1 MRKLLVPTLAT
12 WLALLGAG
20 VASAD
25 VSVFATI
32 DKEKDVTIAEAIR
45 IFKRVDLAVAVPLV
59 ATKAAESEALV
70 NQTNT
75 LNRSCTNC
83 DEKRDTITG
92 SGNAN
97 SGVLSINQAAGNM
110 NNQGN
115 AVSIGVDVEVSPP
128 GPPQRESS
136 GFAEAQAAV
145 EQQNTG
151 NFVDTVNLLFR
162 SGEIVDSL
170 NDNSGVVH
178 VNQAPGNMNNQ
189 ANALSVAVSLSAG
202 VALSEADL
210 GQINTFNTVRES
222 DATSGSALRVGINK
236 RADIV
241 GSISGNTGV
250 VGVNQA
256 VGNMANQAN
265 VVSIAAALGQSGL
278 ARAPVPVSPSQ

>member
-1 MRKLLVPTLAT
+1 MCKRLVLTMAT
-12 WLALLGAG
+12 CLALLGG
-20 VASAD
+20 SVASAD
-25 VSVFATI
+25 VTVFATI
-32 DKEKDVTIAEAIR
+32 DKDKDVS
-45 IFKRVDLAVAVPLV
+45 IFEDIFINKFVNLFVRVPLE
-59 ATKAAESEALV
+59 ADKAAESDALV
-70 NQTNT
+70 NQTNS
-75 LNRSCTNC
+75 LNQSCTNC

-92 SGNAN
+92 SGTAN

-115 AVSIGVDVEVSPP
+115 AVSIAVDVIVIPTPPNDPP
-128 GPPQRESS
+128 GTPQPESS
-136 GFAEAQAAV
+136 GFAEAQAAAD
-145 EQQNTG
+145 QRNTD
-151 NFVDTVNLLFR
+151 NLVDTVNLLFR

-210 GQINTFNTVRES
+210 GQINTFNVVRES
-222 DATSGSALRVGINK
+222 DATSGQDPRVGINK

-265 VVSIAAALGQSGL
+265 VVSIAAALGRQ
-278 ARAPVPVSPSQ
+278 

>member
-1 MRKLLVPTLAT
+1 MRKLLVPTVAT
-12 WLALLGAG
+12 WLGLLGGG
-20 VASAD
+20 VAFAD
-25 VSVFATI
+25 VDVFATI
-32 DKEKDVTIAEAIR
+32 DKTKDVFIVEDIAV
-45 IFKRVDLAVAVPLV
+45 FKFVDLFVFVPLT
-59 ATKAAESEALV
+59 ATKAAESDALV

-75 LNRSCTNC
+75 LNQSCTNC

-92 SGNAN
+92 SGNTN

-115 AVSIGVDVEVSPP
+115 AVSIAVDVQVTATGPDDPP
-128 GPPQRESS
+128 IPTQLESS

-145 EQQNTG
+145 DQLNTA

-162 SGEIVDSL
+162 SGAIDDSL

-189 ANALSVAVSLSAG
+189 ANALSLAVSLSAG

-210 GQINTFNTVRES
+210 GQVNTFNTVRES
-222 DATSGSALRVGINK
+222 DATSGGAVRVGINK
-236 RADIV
+236 NADIV

-265 VVSIAAALGQSGL
+265 VVSIAAALG
-278 ARAPVPVSPSQ
+278 R

>member
-12 WLALLGAG
+12 WLALLAAG
-20 VASAD
+20 VANAD
-25 VSVFATI
+25 VDVFATI
-32 DKEKDVTIAEAIR
+32 DKTKDVFIVEDIAV
-45 IFKRVDLAVAVPLV
+45 FKFVDLFVIVPLT
-59 ATKAAESEALV
+59 ATKAAESDALV

-75 LNRSCTNC
+75 LNQSCTNC

-92 SGNAN
+92 SGNTN

-115 AVSIGVDVEVSPP
+115 AVSIAVDFVVVGTPPTSPP
-128 GPPQRESS
+128 PTVIPESA

-145 EQQNTG
+145 DQFNAN

-162 SGEIVDSL
+162 SGEIAGSL
-170 NDNSGVVH
+170 NNNTGIVH

-210 GQINTFNTVRES
+210 GQINTFNVVRES
-222 DATSGSALRVGINK
+222 DATSTSAFRVGINK
-236 RADIV
+236 HADIV
-241 GSISGNTGV
+241 GSITGNTGV

-265 VVSIAAALGQSGL
+265 VVSVAASLG
-278 ARAPVPVSPSQ
+278 R

>member
-1 MRKLLVPTLAT
+1 MRKLLVPTVAT
-12 WLALLGAG
+12 WLGLLGGG
-20 VASAD
+20 VAFAD
-25 VSVFATI
+25 VDVFATI
-32 DKEKDVTIAEAIR
+32 DKTKDVFIVEDIVV
-45 IFKRVDLAVAVPLV
+45 FKFVDLFVFVPLT
-59 ATKAAESEALV
+59 ATKAAESDALV

-75 LNRSCTNC
+75 LNQSCTNC

-92 SGNAN
+92 SGNTN

-115 AVSIGVDVEVSPP
+115 AVSIAVDVQVTATGPDDPP
-128 GPPQRESS
+128 IPTQPESS

-145 EQQNTG
+145 DQLNTA

-162 SGEIVDSL
+162 SGAIDDSL

-189 ANALSVAVSLSAG
+189 ANALSLAVSLSAG

-210 GQINTFNTVRES
+210 GQVNTFNTVRES
-222 DATSGSALRVGINK
+222 DATSGGAVRVGINK
-236 RADIV
+236 NADIV

-265 VVSIAAALGQSGL
+265 VVSIAAALG
-278 ARAPVPVSPSQ
+278 R

>member
-1 MRKLLVPTLAT
+1 MRKLLVPTVAT
-12 WLALLGAG
+12 WLGLLGGG
-20 VASAD
+20 VAFAD
-25 VSVFATI
+25 VDVFATI
-32 DKEKDVTIAEAIR
+32 DKTKDVFIVEDIVV
-45 IFKRVDLAVAVPLV
+45 FKFVDLFVFVPLT
-59 ATKAAESEALV
+59 ATKAAESDALV

-75 LNRSCTNC
+75 LNQSCTNC

-92 SGNAN
+92 SGNTN

-115 AVSIGVDVEVSPP
+115 AVSIAVDVQVTATGPDDPP
-128 GPPQRESS
+128 IPTQLESS

-145 EQQNTG
+145 DQLNTA

-162 SGEIVDSL
+162 SGAIDDSL

-189 ANALSVAVSLSAG
+189 ANALSLAVSLSAG

-210 GQINTFNTVRES
+210 GQVNTFNTVRES
-222 DATSGSALRVGINK
+222 DATSGGAVRVGINK
-236 RADIV
+236 NADIV

-265 VVSIAAALGQSGL
+265 VVSIAAALG
-278 ARAPVPVSPSQ
+278 R

>member
-1 MRKLLVPTLAT
+1 MRTMLVLTMAT
-12 WLALLGAG
+12 WLALLGG
-20 VASAD
+20 SVASAD
-25 VSVFATI
+25 VFVFATI
-32 DKEKDVTIAEAIR
+32 DKEKDVLITEQIQILKQVQL
-45 IFKRVDLAVAVPLV
+45 FVAVPLV

-75 LNRSCTNC
+75 RNQACTNC

-92 SGNAN
+92 SGNNN

-115 AVSIGVDVEVSPP
+115 AVSIAVDFVVVDGPAPP
-128 GPPQRESS
+128 VVRESS
-136 GFAEAQAAV
+136 GFAESQAAV
-145 EQQNTG
+145 DQLNTA
-151 NFVDTVNLLFR
+151 NLVDTVNLLFR
-162 SGEIVDSL
+162 SGAINNSL
-170 NDNSGVVH
+170 NNNSGVVH

-210 GQINTFNTVRES
+210 GQINTVNTVRES
-222 DATSGSALRVGINK
+222 DATSGSVLRAGINK
-236 RADIV
+236 NADIV
-241 GSISGNTGV
+241 GSINGNSGV

-265 VVSIAAALGQSGL
+265 VVSVAAALG
-278 ARAPVPVSPSQ
+278 R

>member
-1 MRKLLVPTLAT
+1 MRKLLVPTVAT
-12 WLALLGAG
+12 WLGLLGGG
-20 VASAD
+20 VAFAD
-25 VSVFATI
+25 VSVFVTI
-32 DKEKDVTIAEAIR
+32 DKEKDVAIAETIR
-45 IFKRVDLAVAVPLV
+45 IFKRVDLAVAVPLL

-75 LNRSCTNC
+75 LNQSCTNC

-115 AVSIGVDVEVSPP
+115 AVSIAVDARVGGTPP
-128 GPPQRESS
+128 AVPVDPTQQESS

-145 EQQNTG
+145 DQLNTA
-151 NFVDTVNLLFR
+151 NFVNTVNLLFR
-162 SGEIVDSL
+162 SGAIDDSL
-170 NDNSGVVH
+170 NNNSGVVH

-189 ANALSVAVSLSAG
+189 ANALSLALGLSAG

-210 GQINTFNTVRES
+210 GQVNRFNTVRES
-222 DATSGSALRVGINK
+222 DATSGSAVRVGINK
-236 RADIV
+236 NADIV

-265 VVSIAAALGQSGL
+265 VVSIAASLGQ
-278 ARAPVPVSPSQ
+278 

>member
-32 DKEKDVTIAEAIR
+32 DKEKDVVITEQIR
-45 IFKRVDLAVAVPLV
+45 VLKTVELAVDVSLT
-59 ATKAAESEALV
+59 ATKAAESDALV
-70 NQTNT
+70 NQTNAA
-75 LNRSCTNC
+75 NRSCTNC
-83 DEKRDTITG
+83 DEKRDTITN

-115 AVSIGVDVEVSPP
+115 AVSIGVDVIVTPTPGQGQPP
-128 GPPQRESS
+128 APESS

-145 EQQNTG
+145 DQRNGVTG
-151 NFVDTVNLLFR
+151 EFAANIVDTVNLLFR
-162 SGEIVDSL
+162 SGSIANSL
-170 NDNSGVVH
+170 NANTGVVH
-178 VNQAPGNMNNQ
+178 ANQAPGNMNNQ
-189 ANALSVAVSLSAG
+189 ANALSVAVSLDAG

-210 GQINTFNTVRES
+210 GQVNIGNVVRES
-222 DATSGSALRVGINK
+222 DATAGLELRVGINK
-236 RADIV
+236 SAAIT
-241 GSISGNTGV
+241 GSINGNTGI

-265 VVSIAAALGQSGL
+265 VVSVAAALTQ
-278 ARAPVPVSPSQ
+278 

>member
-1 MRKLLVPTLAT
+1 MRKLLVLTLVLTMAT
-12 WLALLGAG
+12 WLALLGGG

-32 DKEKDVTIAEAIR
+32 DKDKDVVITEQIE

-115 AVSIGVDVEVSPP
+115 AVSIAVDVRVTGTPSTDSPIP
-128 GPPQRESS
+128 TQPESS

-145 EQQNTG
+145 DQLNTA
-151 NFVDTVNLLFR
+151 NFVNTVNLLFR

-178 VNQAPGNMNNQ
+178 ANQAPGNMNNQ
-189 ANALSVAVSLSAG
+189 ANALSVALGLSAG

-222 DATSGSALRVGINK
+222 DATSGGSLRVGINK

-241 GSISGNTGV
+241 GSINGNTGV

-265 VVSIAAALGQSGL
+265 VVSIAAALG
-278 ARAPVPVSPSQ
+278 R